1 MANIREALVE
11 LNPWWKGDF
20 ELEYRER
27 EIYSEIK
34 NFLAPPQIIALTG
47 LRRVGKTTLMLKIVK
62 DSIARNSNPK
72 SIIYFSFDE
81 FDQAEIRGVLSE
93 YERLTESDLST
104 GAHLVLL
111 DEIQK
116 VDHWDEQL
124 KAVYDRYRRNMKIII
139 SGSESLFIRK
149 GLRETLAGR
158 MFQFKIDPLSFR
170 EYLSFRRIKYE
181 PIDLY
186 EKELGRL
193 FNEFISSQGFPELVG
208 IREKAVL
215 RKYLV
220 ESIVEKVVFRD
231 LPRLLGIR
239 DMSSLQSLLNVLME
253 EPGQLLEISEL
264 AGELNISRQTLS
276 NYLSYLE
283 QSFLLRK
290 LYNYSTG
297 RRKVERKLRKYYP
310 AIISVDLL
318 FRDDD
323 LSKSRVLEWA
333 VIGQLKAEYFWRDPY
348 KNEVDAI
355 LTDTKPVPIE
365 IKYGRLDTAGL
376 EAFMREFKINKGYV
390 LSSSKEETRKAG
402 KKTIAVVPA
411 YKFLL
416 TNSRATKT

>member
-1 MANIREALVE
+1 
-11 LNPWWKGDF
+11 
-20 ELEYRER
+20 
-27 EIYSEIK
+27 
-34 NFLAPPQIIALTG
+34 
-47 LRRVGKTTLMLKIVK
+47 
-62 DSIARNSNPK
+62 
-72 SIIYFSFDE
+72 
-81 FDQAEIRGVLSE
+81 
-93 YERLTESDLST
+93 
-104 GAHLVLL
+104 
-111 DEIQK
+111 
-116 VDHWDEQL
+116 
-124 KAVYDRYRRNMKIII
+124 
-139 SGSESLFIRK
+139 
-149 GLRETLAGR
+149 
-158 MFQFKIDPLSFR
+158 
-170 EYLSFRRIKYE
+170 
-181 PIDLY
+181 
-186 EKELGRL
+186 
-193 FNEFISSQGFPELVG
+193 
-208 IREKAVL
+208 
-215 RKYLV
+215 
-220 ESIVEKVVFRD
+220 
-231 LPRLLGIR
+231 
-239 DMSSLQSLLNVLME
+239 ME

-297 RRKVERKLRKYYP
+297 RSKVERKLRKYYP

-323 LSKSRVLEWA
+323 LAKSRVLEWA

-355 LTDTKPVPIE
+355 LIDTKPVPIE